1 MTPMSH
7 RIDLATFVLAP
18 EITTPVLSTAY
29 YLNGRLTLMQHAV
42 SPAEV
47 GKNHGSEQFSQ
58 SQQMVAQIVTPTEHK
73 LDPATHKSAL
83 LTVFCLPGSVTPM
96 ESAVKIVEVE
106 CRLGSG
112 RLKSKTP
119 MVVHHVTLTEHR
131 KDPATLRS
139 VLLTVFCLT
148 GSPVE
153 SAVKNVEVECRL
165 G

>member
-73 LDPATHKSAL
+73 IDPATLKSVPW
-83 LTVFCLPGSVTPM
+83 TVFCLPGSVTPM
-96 ESAVKIVEVE
+96 ENAVKIVEVE
-106 CRLGSG
+106 WSHG
-112 RLKSKTP
+112 
-119 MVVHHVTLTEHR
+119 
-131 KDPATLRS
+131 
-139 VLLTVFCLT
+139 
-148 GSPVE
+148 
-153 SAVKNVEVECRL
+153 
-165 G
+165 